1 MIEFGRSAVV
11 HNFLGHLEKNR
22 LFKERNQNPQ
32 RKFTFSV
39 GFIRVG
45 RLWSILFCVKIFKKM
60 NLFLGSY
67 V

>member
-1 MIEFGRSAVV
+1 MIEFGRSAVA
-11 HNFLGHLEKNR
+11 HNFLKHAEKNR

-39 GFIRVG
+39 GFIRLG
-45 RLWSILFCVKIFKKM
+45 RLWNILFCVKIFKKM
-60 NLFLGSY
+60 NLFLGSS